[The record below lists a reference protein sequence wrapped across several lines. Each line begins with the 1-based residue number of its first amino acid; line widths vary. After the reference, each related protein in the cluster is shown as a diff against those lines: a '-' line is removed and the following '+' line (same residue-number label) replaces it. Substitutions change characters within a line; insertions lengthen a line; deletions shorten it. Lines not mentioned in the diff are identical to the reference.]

1 MNIVN
6 LAINNWRVCA
16 IVNCGS
22 GDYLLNRWKK
32 QFMNCTS
39 RPLLLLLLLVVVV
52 FNPSNNIAVIDNS
65 NTLN

>member
-1 MNIVN
+1 
-6 LAINNWRVCA
+6 VCA

-39 RPLLLLLLLVVVV
+39 RLLLLLLLVVVVVVV